1 MAEKTINSVKIFKII
16 LIVYL
21 AIFIAGGVFAAIF
34 GISLDINFKGG
45 TRISYSYKGD
55 ITTDDV
61 GTTAKEVLDTKFT
74 VSKNK
79 ALAGDTQTIT
89 ISLVG
94 KKSLSAEMQE
104 NLTLKLQEKF
114 ADNNIELYD
123 SNSVSP
129 SVAGVFFAKSLVAV
143 LITAILVIVYIGIR
157 FRKIGGISAAVTAL
171 CALIFDLLVTFV
183 VCIIFRLQID
193 SNYIAVVLTILGYSL
208 NDTIVV
214 YDRVREN
221 KKMYPQ
227 LTVRENMNMS
237 IRGVLTRNI
246 VTSVTTVIAVITIIV
261 VAELYGLKTLRTF
274 AIPMA
279 FGLLSGCFTSLF
291 VAEPIWILW
300 REHRDKKAAAK
311 AAKA

>member
-1 MAEKTINSVKIFKII
+1 MAEKTFDSVKIFKII

-21 AIFIAGGVFAAIF
+21 VIFIAAGVFAAIF

-45 TRISYSYKGD
+45 TRISYSYTGD
-55 ITTDDV
+55 IDEAKVADA
-61 GTTAKEVLDTKFT
+61 AKEVLDAKFT
-74 VSKNK
+74 VSLNK
-79 ALAGDTQTIT
+79 SLAGDTKTVT

-94 KKSLSAEMQE
+94 KKSLPAETQE
-104 NLTLKLQEKF
+104 SLTTKLTETFK
-114 ADNNIELYD
+114 DNKIELYD

-143 LITAILVIVYIGIR
+143 LITAVLVVVYIGIR
-157 FRKIGGISAAVTAL
+157 FRKIGGVSAAVTAL
-171 CALIFDLLVTFV
+171 CALVLDLLITFAA
-183 VCIIFRLQID
+183 CIIFRLQID

-221 KKMYPQ
+221 KKLYPA
-227 LTVRENMNMS
+227 LSVRENMNMS
-237 IRGVLTRNI
+237 IKGVITRNI
-246 VTSVTTVIAVITIIV
+246 VTSVTTVLAVITIIV
-261 VAELYGLKTLRTF
+261 VAELYGLTSLRTF

-279 FGLLSGCFTSLF
+279 FGLISGCFTSLF

-300 REHRDKKAAAK
+300 RESRDKKK
-311 AAKA
+311 AA

>member
-1 MAEKTINSVKIFKII
+1 MKIKTFDSVKIFKII
-16 LIVYL
+16 LVVYL
-21 AIFIAGGVFAAIF
+21 AVFVAAGVFAAIF
-34 GISLDINFKGG
+34 GVSLDINFKGG
-45 TRISYSYKGD
+45 TRISYSYTGD
-55 ITTDDV
+55 IDTNDVTD
-61 GTTAKEVLDTKFT
+61 TAKEVLDAKFT

-89 ISLVG
+89 INLVG
-94 KKSLSAEMQE
+94 KKSLSAEAQE
-104 NLTLKLQEKF
+104 NLTVALEDKF
-114 ADNNIELYD
+114 EDNNIELYD

-129 SVAGVFFAKSLVAV
+129 SVAGIFFAKSLVAV
-143 LITAILVIVYIGIR
+143 LITAILVVVYIGIR
-157 FRKIGGISAAVTAL
+157 FRKIGGVSAAVTAL
-171 CALIFDLLVTFV
+171 CALVLDLLITFA

-227 LTVRENMNMS
+227 LTVRENMEKS
-237 IRGVLTRNI
+237 IFGVLTRNI
-246 VTSVTTVIAVITIIV
+246 VTSVTTVLAVITIIV
-261 VAELYGLKTLRTF
+261 VAELYGLTSLRTF

-279 FGLLSGCFTSLF
+279 FGLVSGCFTSLF

-300 REHRDKKAAAK
+300 REHSDKKAALKAK
-311 AAKA
+311 